1 MDPPLVRF
9 NPAAPLAGRPVAGKR
24 ERDAAGV
31 PPCGKPAPPRR
42 RRRFGRPIDAGSL
55 AAFTRQLATLL
66 RAGLPLL
73 RSLEVLARQERRPR
87 AREVIEELAEM
98 IRTGGNLSDGLAAQE
113 RIFDRL
119 YLNMVRAGEAGGVL
133 DVVLERLALF
143 MEKAQRTRGRIRTAM
158 VYPVIIVGV
167 ATTIV
172 AVLMVAVVPKF
183 EDIFAGLLKGQPL
196 PALTQGLLNVS
207 QLVMTHFWLLLALP
221 PAGFAL
227 VRLVVATRRGQRWR
241 DTLLIRLPVL
251 GEVSLKAAVARF
263 ARTLGTLLAA
273 GVPILQ
279 ALVITR
285 HTCGNLLV
293 ADALEVVHRR
303 VKEGDSVTRPI
314 EGARLFPG
322 MVTSMIAVG
331 EETGALPAML
341 TRIADIYD
349 EEVDNA
355 VTGLTTLI
363 EPLMIVLM
371 ALVVGT
377 IVIALF
383 LPLVGI
389 IEHLS

>member
-1 MDPPLVRF
+1 MATPLVRSDSAA
-9 NPAAPLAGRPVAGKR
+9 PAAVSPVAERRGLRKTGAGPR
-24 ERDAAGV
+24 EARPRDRWLR
-31 PPCGKPAPPRR
+31 PW
-42 RRRFGRPIDAGSL
+42 GRPIDAKGL
-55 AAFTRQLATLL
+55 AAFTRQLATLV

-73 RSLEVLARQERRPR
+73 RSLEVLARQERRAR

-98 IRTGGNLSDGLAAQE
+98 IRTGGSLSDGLAAQA
-113 RIFDRL
+113 RTFDRL

-196 PALTQGLLNVS
+196 PALTQGLLSVS
-207 QLVMTHFWLLLALP
+207 QLVMNHSWLLLALP

-227 VRLVVATRRGQRWR
+227 MRLLGATRRGERWR

-251 GEVSLKAAVARF
+251 GEVALKAAVARF
-263 ARTLGTLLAA
+263 ARTLGTLVAA

-285 HTCGNLLV
+285 DTCGNVPV
-293 ADALEVVHRR
+293 ADALDVVHRR
-303 VKEGDSVTRPI
+303 VKEGDSVTRPL
-314 EGARLFPG
+314 EAARLFPG
-322 MVTSMIAVG
+322 MVTSMVAVG